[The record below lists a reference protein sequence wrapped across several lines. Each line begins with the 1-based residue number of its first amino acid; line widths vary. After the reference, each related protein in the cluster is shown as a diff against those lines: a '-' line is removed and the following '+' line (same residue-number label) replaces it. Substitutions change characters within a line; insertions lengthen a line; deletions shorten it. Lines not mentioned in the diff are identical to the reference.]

1 MSLLLFQVGGFRFL
15 DSLLD
20 RENRKN
26 PRFLQQSI
34 VVFVSSFV
42 TKSKTKYTIST
53 TFTSIPY
60 RSRNNRQTTMEKS
73 QKLILLVL
81 TTGWMININS
91 WAFSIHDPT
100 TNTISRKN
108 FLSSVL
114 TAAGAA
120 TATTFTVLSPSAVL
134 ALDMD
139 AFMEKELQKDTPKQM
154 SDDERMCKFG
164 APGTE
169 RGEACKRAGMSV
181 NAGGSKVDA
190 FGNIDRGNFVR
201 CSTSYPMINGQYVK
215 TVTCM

>member
-1 MSLLLFQVGGFRFL
+1 MEKSALSSALSHHIYRIRQFIRHKVKQNLYKFQLHLHPFI
-15 DSLLD
+15 
-20 RENRKN
+20 
-26 PRFLQQSI
+26 I
-34 VVFVSSFV
+34 V
-42 TKSKTKYTIST
+42 
-53 TFTSIPY
+53 PE
-60 RSRNNRQTTMEKS
+60 TTMEKN
-73 QKLILLVL
+73 QKLILLLL
-81 TTGWMININS
+81 TTGWMFNIDS

-100 TNTISRKN
+100 TIFISRKN

-120 TATTFTVLSPSAVL
+120 TTTTVLSPSAVL